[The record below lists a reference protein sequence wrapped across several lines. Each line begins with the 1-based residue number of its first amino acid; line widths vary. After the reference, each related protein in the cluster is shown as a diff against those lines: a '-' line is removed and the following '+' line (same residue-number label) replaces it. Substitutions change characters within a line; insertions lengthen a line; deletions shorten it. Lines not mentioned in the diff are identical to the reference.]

1 MERLVSTMLALYLV
15 TAFYRTD
22 VRAQDSPFHSYDCYK
37 DLCVDRLQFCDDRE
51 ERCKMCTPGH
61 CLPGARTPEQC
72 KPHCPEL
79 LKPSTTQSTTS
90 SQTLITRLTTTPSP
104 TSPQVNA
111 QTDKENLTITLST
124 NEVALASGVLALFL
138 LVLLVL
144 VGATLHVAKDTR
156 RQFQQYTRHAFGRKE
171 ALSNAEDG
179 EALLPTPWGSSS
191 SGGGVKTAGGH
202 SGNSSTASTAVKTGP
217 APEILNPSG
226 PSPASSNDTMG
237 GAGPSYT
244 ARPATGPQDSPIS
257 HAFPDTGST
266 SSLRHHKG
274 CDYRLMQQQP
284 DEDDHCHG
292 GPPPYRPRT
301 RQQHQGAGQTQSAFC
316 DARNDA
322 RHHDAAAY
330 DHGTRVK
337 SI

>member
-1 MERLVSTMLALYLV
+1 MLALYLV

-22 VRAQDSPFHSYDCYK
+22 VRARDSPFHSYDCYK

-51 ERCKMCTPGH
+51 ERCKMCTLGH

-111 QTDKENLTITLST
+111 QTDKGNLTITLST
-124 NEVALASGVLALFL
+124 NEVALASCVLALIL

-144 VGATLHVAKDTR
+144 VAATLHVAKDTR
-156 RQFQQYTRHAFGRKE
+156 RQFQQYTRHAFGR
-171 ALSNAEDG
+171 NAEEGD
-179 EALLPTPWGSSS
+179 ALLATPWGSSS
-191 SGGGVKTAGGH
+191 SDRGVKSSGGH
-202 SGNSSTASTAVKTGP
+202 SGNSSTASTPVKTGP
-217 APEILNPSG
+217 APEIVNPSS

-244 ARPATGPQDSPIS
+244 ARPATGPQDSPTS
-257 HAFPDTGST
+257 RAFPDTGST
-266 SSLRHHKG
+266 NSLHHHKG
-274 CDYRLMQQQP
+274 CDYRLMRQQP
-284 DEDDHCHG
+284 EDGHCHG
-292 GPPPYRPRT
+292 GPPPYQAGYRPQT
-301 RQQHQGAGQTQSAFC
+301 RQQHEGAGQSQLAFC
-316 DARNDA
+316 DARDNA
-322 RHHDAAAY
+322 RHHGAAAY